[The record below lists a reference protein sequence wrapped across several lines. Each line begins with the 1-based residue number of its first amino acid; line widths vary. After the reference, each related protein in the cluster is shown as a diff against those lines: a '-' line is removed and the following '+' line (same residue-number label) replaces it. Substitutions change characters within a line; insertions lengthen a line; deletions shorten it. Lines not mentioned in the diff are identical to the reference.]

1 MSRYH
6 VWSIG
11 CQMNKAYTE
20 QLASDLE
27 ELGYQSVKGIDEA
40 SIIVINTCVVRQS
53 AENRVLAKLES
64 VAPLKKLYPDTIVAL
79 AGCIVESDDA
89 DLRRRF
95 PYVDLF
101 LKPGESAEL
110 LNMARHRT
118 PKEVSDVSSGRCP
131 PTAFVTI
138 IEGCDNFCSYCIVP
152 YRRGRE
158 KSRPL
163 IEIRSQVDSLVMRG
177 VKEITLVGQNVD
189 SYGHDLPGRPD
200 LADLLQ
206 ELNDMEG
213 LMRIRFLTSHPKD
226 MTRKLIGAV
235 ASLDKVCESISLPV
249 QAGDDR
255 ILQSMGRGYTVQSYR
270 ELIATIRDTV
280 PGVALW
286 TDVIVG
292 FPGESDD
299 QFQRTLNL
307 LAEIRFDT
315 VHVAVYSPRPET
327 LASRE
332 FEDDVSLPEK
342 RKRLERV
349 EALEKEIASEINAQ
363 LWGQHVDILVEGK
376 KGGRWWGR
384 TRTGKLV
391 FFDDDAERLGQL
403 VKVTIEK
410 TSPWSLQG
418 VLSQAG

>member
-1 MSRYH
+1 
-6 VWSIG
+6 
-11 CQMNKAYTE
+11 MNKAYIE

-27 ELGYQSVKGIDEA
+27 ELGYQPAKGIDEA

-110 LNMARHRT
+110 LNMARHRA

-163 IEIRSQVDSLVMRG
+163 TEIRTQVDSLVMRG
-177 VKEITLVGQNVD
+177 VKEVTLVGQNVD
-189 SYGHDLPGRPD
+189 SYGYDLPGRPD

-226 MTRKLIGAV
+226 MTRKLIRAV

-255 ILQSMGRGYTVQSYR
+255 ILQSMGRGYSVQSYR
-270 ELIATIRDTV
+270 ELIAAIRDTI
-280 PGVALW
+280 PGVAMW

-332 FEDDVSLPEK
+332 FEDDVPLPEK

-349 EALEKEIASEINAQ
+349 EALEKEISSEINAQ
-363 LWGQHVDILVEGK
+363 LWGQPVDILVEGK